1 MNNWDNGVC
10 QIIHY
15 SLFII
20 HYSLFIVHCSLFI
33 VKLFPC
39 YYLLDV
45 VELVERL
52 YGSKVVDVET

>member
-15 SLFII
+15 L
-20 HYSLFIVHCSLFI
+20 LFIVHCSLFI
-33 VKLFPC
+33 FKLFPC